1 MVPPLP
7 KLSSKKKAGIVL
19 KRGEGRRG
27 RFFFFFFRGK
37 TRRCRIQLGVHPTIK
52 NRGGGQPRKMEFQ
65 PPTRHQ
71 WGSLSFSFCGVG
83 SIGGR
88 ISKQK
93 SPVNTH
99 SLFPQDQLPTA
110 DLFPLCLPHPPPYP
124 RFGKAKRG
132 QRALKSQDGFGEKE
146 GGREEQSGL
155 LVSHPTIVL

>member
-1 MVPPLP
+1 MGEHESGFMVPPLP
-7 KLSSKKKAGIVL
+7 PLSSKKKAGIVL

-27 RFFFFFFRGK
+27 RSFFLFFRGK

-71 WGSLSFSFCGVG
+71 WGSLSLSFCGVG

-99 SLFPQDQLPTA
+99 SLFPKTNYRRRSSSP
-110 DLFPLCLPHPPPYP
+110 F
-124 RFGKAKRG
+124 
-132 QRALKSQDGFGEKE
+132 ALLTLLLILVLEKQGEGSE
-146 GGREEQSGL
+146 R
-155 LVSHPTIVL
+155 